1 MEYLKELLVFFY
13 SLIVFAAVMYVW
25 HNFISPWRNPNEK
38 ILRNS
43 SEWMKRH
50 EMMKEIQ
57 SRSEEEKEKF
67 YEEMQGI
74 VQQNF
79 KQMIEEEQDNL
90 WNNSRGNY
98 GSHD

>member
-1 MEYLKELLVFFY
+1 MLKE
-13 SLIVFAAVMYVW
+13 IVTFVYASVVAGAILFLYYQ
-25 HNFISPWRNPNEK
+25 WRGMKKNPNEK

-57 SRSEEEKEKF
+57 ARSEEEKEKF
-67 YEEMQGI
+67 YKEMQGI
-74 VQQNF
+74 VQQDF
-79 KQMIEEEQDNL
+79 KQMIEEEQNNL